1 MEYGRCP
8 TRMVVL
14 WEGTL
19 GLPDGGESVPAGFF
33 SAALFSASLHME
45 GEKPHVMYNTRSEQP
60 LHATCSAALL
70 GSQFK
75 HNINCLFNE

>member
-45 GEKPHVMYNTRSEQP
+45 REKNHM
-60 LHATCSAALL
+60 
-70 GSQFK
+70 
-75 HNINCLFNE
+75 